1 MSLDGCDQNRRWE
14 LRPADENRVRQLQ
27 SELGLPHLVAR
38 TLVARGIDTPDRA
51 RTFFKPSLD
60 RDWAEPAV
68 IPGLTEVADAV
79 EGALDAGLKIAI
91 FGDFD
96 VDGVTATAVLAR
108 ALRSLGAEVVPFLPR
123 REGEGYGLSI
133 AALERLLVESPEFLV
148 TVDNG
153 IAAKAEVAWLLERG
167 VKVAVTDH
175 HEAADL
181 VPEGIPV
188 CDPKLADEG
197 PSRELAGVGVALK
210 LVCELGR
217 RRGQPDLWRSLTD
230 LASLGTVADLMP
242 FTPENRA
249 LVADGVAHINAAPR
263 PGIAALAAL
272 AGADTREMTSE
283 SLSFSL
289 IPRINA
295 AGRIDDPKIAL
306 DLLLTDDL
314 DTVNRAAT
322 QLEEINTR
330 RRQIE
335 SELAEQATAQAER
348 VYHGER
354 ALVLAGEGWHE
365 GVKGI
370 VASRLVNTYK
380 VPTIL
385 FSIHDGIAR
394 GSGRTVGSINL
405 FQAVSACSDI
415 LERFGGHEAAVGVT
429 VKEENLPEFVRRFTA
444 EMDKLPERA
453 FVNVRKVDAMVDL
466 AELTYDNLD
475 KIQLLQPFGQGMR
488 EPLFV
493 APHVFMDNRGVV
505 GKTGDH
511 LRFTATDGLSRVP
524 AIRFRCPQIDEFL
537 ECDSAVDV
545 VFEGRAEEWHGRCQA
560 KMIVRDIEQIPGEA
574 EDPQV
579 DDGTV
584 SGRLMAHADEYLAA
598 GPYVGI
604 EEAVSFHTKVAGVT
618 FEGRQELVAGLA
630 AGDELALVRDSDN
643 AYDPNAVAVLSPAGQ
658 VGFLN
663 RQLAERLA
671 PCMDGGA
678 AYAAR
683 VTEVTGGMLL
693 KDADEQPD
701 ELARPAAM
709 GLNIEVRRAGAT
721 AAQEGEQAQ
730 EDASTLRA
738 RWAALPEDE
747 LDERLKEALIGSA
760 TMHQAQ
766 VDALANLKAGRSTLV
781 VMATGRGKSLIF
793 HLHAARTALR
803 QGRASVFVY
812 PLRALVADQL
822 VHLSDVL
829 ARFGLTARVL
839 TGETPQ
845 LEREEVLGGL
855 ASGDVHVILTT
866 PEYLALHA
874 EQLGR
879 AGRIGFL
886 AVDEAHHIGLA
897 KSGHR
902 SAYHQLP
909 QVREQ
914 LGRPVCLAA
923 TATCRTEDARAIEE
937 ALGISARVIDPTIRE
952 NLAIDDQR
960 SGRPDKAR
968 DTYLASIAAA
978 GEKLVA
984 YTSSRNGTVR
994 LARMLRKR
1002 LPQLASRIA
1011 YYHGGLPRAERLAV
1025 EEAFRT
1031 GEVVCLIAT
1040 SAFGEGVNIPDI
1052 RHVVLYHLP
1061 FNDVEFN
1068 QMSGRAG
1075 RDGQPATVH
1084 LLYSRQDQRINEQIL
1099 GSEAPSRTDLA
1110 VLYRAVHRLAQ
1121 QGALDSVDSAEP
1133 PAEADAV
1140 RVERPAVT
1148 RAQLVEECLRDD
1160 VRCGLDEDGVTTG
1173 LAVFSELGF
1182 VRLSGKGSGRR
1193 ISYVEHPLH
1202 ADLATSTRY
1211 REGLSE
1217 LEGFSSFASWALEA
1231 PADEV
1236 LARINRPILPE

>member
-1 MSLDGCDQNRRWE
+1 MSLDSCEQHRRWE

-38 TLVARGIDTPDRA
+38 TLVARGIDTPDGA
-51 RTFFKPSLD
+51 RVFFEPSLA
-60 RDWAEPAV
+60 RDWADPTV
-68 IPGLTEVADAV
+68 IPGLTDVADAV
-79 EGALDAGLKIAI
+79 EAALDGGQKIAI

-108 ALRSLGAEVVPFLPR
+108 ALRSLGAEVVPFLPM
-123 REGEGYGLSI
+123 REGEGYGLSV
-133 AALERLLVESPEFLV
+133 AALERLLAHDPDFIV

-153 IAAKAEVAWLLERG
+153 IAAAAEVAWLLDRG
-167 VKVAVTDH
+167 VRVAVTDH
-175 HEAADL
+175 HEPADL
-181 VPEGIPV
+181 VPEGVPV
-188 CDPKLADEG
+188 CDPKLAAEG

-242 FTPENRA
+242 FTPENRS
-249 LVADGVAHINAAPR
+249 LVADGVARINAAPR

-295 AGRIDDPKIAL
+295 AGRIDDPMIAL

-314 DTVNRAAT
+314 DTVNRAAA

-335 SELAEQATAQAER
+335 SELSEQATAQAEQI
-348 VYHGER
+348 YHGER

-429 VKEENLPEFVRRFTA
+429 VKEENLPEFTRRFTA

-453 FVNVRKVDAMVDL
+453 FVNVRKVDALVSL
-466 AELTYDNLD
+466 SELTFENLD
-475 KIQLLQPFGQGMR
+475 KIRLLQPFGQGMR

-618 FEGRQELVAGLA
+618 FEGRQERIAGLA
-630 AGDELALVRDSDN
+630 AGDELALVREPDN
-643 AYDPNAVAVLSPAGQ
+643 VHDPHAVAVLSPAGQ

-663 RQLAERLA
+663 RRLAERLA
-671 PCMDGGA
+671 PLMDGGA
-678 AYAAR
+678 AYGAW
-683 VTEVTGGMLL
+683 VTEVTGGMRV
-693 KDADEQPD
+693 KDSDDQPD
-701 ELARPAAM
+701 ELARPAAL
-709 GLNIEVRRAGAT
+709 GLNIEVRRVGA
-721 AAQEGEQAQ
+721 AAAAEGGPGQ
-730 EDASTLRA
+730 EDASTRRA
-738 RWAALPEDE
+738 RWAALADDE

-760 TMHQAQ
+760 AMHQAQ

-803 QGRASVFVY
+803 QGKASVFVY

-829 ARFGLTARVL
+829 ARFGLAARVL
-839 TGETPQ
+839 TGETPRQ
-845 LEREEVLGGL
+845 EREEVLGAL

-874 EQLGR
+874 GQLGQ
-879 AGRIGFL
+879 AGSIGFL

-914 LGRPVCLAA
+914 LGEPVCLAA
-923 TATCRTEDARAIEE
+923 TATCRPEDARAIEE
-937 ALGISARVIDPTIRE
+937 TLGIGARVLDPAIRE
-952 NLAIDDQR
+952 NLGIDDQR
-960 SGRPDKAR
+960 ADRPGKVR
-968 DTYLASIAAA
+968 DTYLASVAAS
-978 GEKLVA
+978 GEKLIA
-984 YTSSRNGTVR
+984 YASSRNGTVR

-1002 LPQLASRIA
+1002 LPQLAGRIA

-1031 GEVVCLIAT
+1031 GEVVCLVAT

-1075 RDGQPATVH
+1075 RDGRPATVH
-1084 LLYSRQDQRINEQIL
+1084 LLYSRPDQRINEQIL

-1110 VLYRAVHRLAQ
+1110 VLYRALHRLAQ
-1121 QGALDSVDSAEP
+1121 QGALATVEGAEP
-1133 PAEADAV
+1133 PAGTDAV
-1140 RVERPAVT
+1140 LVERPAVT

-1160 VRCGLDEDGVTTG
+1160 VRCGLDEDGVSTG

-1182 VRLSGKGSGRR
+1182 VRLTGKGSGRR
-1193 ISYVEHPLH
+1193 ICYVEHPLH

-1211 REGLSE
+1211 REGQAE
-1217 LEGFSSFASWALEA
+1217 LEEFSAFATWALGA
-1231 PADEV
+1231 PAEEV
-1236 LARINRPILPE
+1236 LARINRPILPA